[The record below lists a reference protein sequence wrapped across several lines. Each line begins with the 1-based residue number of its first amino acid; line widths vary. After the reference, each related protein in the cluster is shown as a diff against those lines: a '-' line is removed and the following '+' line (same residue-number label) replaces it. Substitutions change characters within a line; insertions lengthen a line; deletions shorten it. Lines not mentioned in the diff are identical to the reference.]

1 MTETTM
7 LPTAVLR
14 PFRDHPYYVRNDEE
28 MDALADSIREH
39 GVLSP
44 LIVRPLE
51 DAPGEYEVVSG
62 HRRLFA
68 AKLAGLHEVPAMI
81 RELDRDA
88 AAILLVD
95 SNLHRDHVLPSEKA
109 FALKMKMDALSH
121 QGSRREGEKWSVARL
136 SEDAN
141 ISERKVHRYIRLTHL
156 ARELLELVD
165 EGRIALTPASEL
177 SFLTEREQAD
187 LVNAIA
193 YTDATPSVSQALQM
207 RRLSQEGRLTA
218 KEITNILSELKP
230 NQYEQL
236 RLRRDDLKRYFPSY
250 CTDEQMKR
258 DILRGLELLQRKR
271 NRDQGR

>member
-14 PFRDHPYYVRNDEE
+14 PFRDHPYYVRNDAE

-121 QGSRREGEKWSVARL
+121 QGSRREGEKWSVVRL

-156 ARELLELVD
+156 ARELLDLVD

-218 KEITNILSELKP
+218 KEITNILSEPKP

-236 RLRRDDLKRYFPSY
+236 RLRRDDLKRYFPAY